1 MVYKPFYP
9 EVQSVEIAIIYK
21 GKAKHIEK
29 IASSSLLTPKMKK
42 EVPEPEKSH
51 QPQRVKE
58 IQLPT
63 IKHGDKVLHGV
74 TNCIEYIDE
83 TFGEEY
89 KDFYPKETTS
99 ANMNLYCT
107 FFVETSMA

>member
-29 IASSSLLTPKMKK
+29 LASSSLLTPDMKK

-51 QPQRVKE
+51 
-58 IQLPT
+58 
-63 IKHGDKVLHGV
+63 
-74 TNCIEYIDE
+74 
-83 TFGEEY
+83 
-89 KDFYPKETTS
+89 
-99 ANMNLYCT
+99 
-107 FFVETSMA
+107 